1 LQSIPTISPLSPVT
15 AIAPLVFVLFVSMA
29 REGYED
35 LLRHRQ
41 DTIQN
46 RKKGEKLVFSSNQ
59 PEEVEWT
66 DIIVGDILL
75 IKKDTDFPADVII
88 LASSNPD
95 GSAFIN
101 TSSLDGEKN
110 LKPKVKFTYKRV
122 FSTSLPL
129 NSRLKPNSP

>member
-1 LQSIPTISPLSPVT
+1 VT

-46 RKKGEKLVFSSNQ
+46 RKKGEKLVFGGNQ
-59 PEEVEWT
+59 PAEVEWT

-75 IKKDTDFPADVII
+75 VKKDADFPADLII

-110 LKPKVKFTYKRV
+110 LKPKVLSLIQECLQPNCPRV
-122 FSTSLPL
+122 HT
-129 NSRLKPNSP
+129 